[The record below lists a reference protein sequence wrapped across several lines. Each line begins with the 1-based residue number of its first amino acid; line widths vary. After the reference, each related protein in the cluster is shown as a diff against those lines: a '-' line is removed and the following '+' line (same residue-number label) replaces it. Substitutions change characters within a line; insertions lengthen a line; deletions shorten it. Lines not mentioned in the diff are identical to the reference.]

1 MLLTGSPAWAYRP
14 FVSTD
19 AAVAEP
25 KEVEIELGYFE
36 FARTR
41 DEDLFTTPT
50 AVLNYGLVDRL
61 EIVGEFAVEEGRHEG
76 LQLVDP
82 AVFLKAVLREGV
94 LQEKSGLS
102 VALEAGPLLPSP
114 APGEDGVGFEAT
126 GIASGEIRP
135 VTYHLNLGAG
145 VTRMETRPFWTW
157 GLITELPVIPAFRVV
172 SEVNGESVE
181 QERANNSVLVGFIWQ
196 PFESRKLWIDAGVRH
211 GITSAAPEWQVTVGL
226 TFGFSLARERR

>member
-19 AAVAEP
+19 AAVADP
-25 KEVEIELGYFE
+25 KEVEIELGYFQ

-61 EIVGEFAVEEGRHEG
+61 EIVGEFAVEEGRHAG

-102 VALEAGPLLPSP
+102 VASRPGPCSRHPRPAKTGSASRQRGSP
-114 APGEDGVGFEAT
+114 AG
-126 GIASGEIRP
+126 R
-135 VTYHLNLGAG
+135 
-145 VTRMETRPFWTW
+145 
-157 GLITELPVIPAFRVV
+157 
-172 SEVNGESVE
+172 SV
-181 QERANNSVLVGFIWQ
+181 R
-196 PFESRKLWIDAGVRH
+196 
-211 GITSAAPEWQVTVGL
+211 
-226 TFGFSLARERR
+226 